1 MKNQN
6 LKNDD
11 AAAIASAIF
20 QTSQFAIDDL
30 DTAMALV
37 EINKKITNSM
47 KLNEEAVNK
56 VVVYTEAEKQYE
68 PKIKE
73 LTAKITKENQTEIEA
88 EIEKFKTE
96 NKLVLDSIHA
106 KNKKFEELTKEIGE
120 KPFKIDLPT
129 IDKAKLPKGLKL
141 WQYAA
146 LQPIFKTEK

>member
-6 LKNDD
+6 LKNEE

-47 KLNEEAVNK
+47 KLNEEAVNR

-68 PKIKE
+68 PRLKK
-73 LTAKITKENQTEIEA
+73 LTEKITEANRTEVESEIEQ
-88 EIEKFKTE
+88 FKAE

-106 KNKKFEELTKEIGE
+106 KNKKFEELNKEMGE

-129 IDKAKLPKGLKL
+129 VDKTKLPKGLKL

-146 LQPIFKTEK
+146 LQPIFKTDK